1 MRIVVRSVFFCANVA
16 ERPRAK
22 GDHNERPFVNIVA
35 VGKEGMSLG
44 VNEIT
49 GSRIYNGQGECGRK
63 EPRAKLPRLD
73 AQETKHSLRTPKFP
87 CPLPSPHTRSPR
99 GERSVHSPPAS
110 FFFLVGTSTNFSPS
124 RLSTLRALFRGECAG
139 KP

>member
-73 AQETKHSLRTPKFP
+73 AQETKHTACARQNFLALCPRRTRGVRAAKDVFTHLLRLFLFVWDLDQLQSESSL
-87 CPLPSPHTRSPR
+87 
-99 GERSVHSPPAS
+99 HS
-110 FFFLVGTSTNFSPS
+110 S
-124 RLSTLRALFRGECAG
+124 RVV
-139 KP
+139 